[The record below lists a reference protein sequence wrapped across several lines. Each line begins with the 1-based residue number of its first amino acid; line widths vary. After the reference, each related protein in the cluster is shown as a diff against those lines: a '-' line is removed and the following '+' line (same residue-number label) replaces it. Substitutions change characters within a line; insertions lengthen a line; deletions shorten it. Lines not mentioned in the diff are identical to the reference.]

1 MLLPTISLIKLAK
14 QQIRML
20 ARSVVPEVSYWV
32 GTSGFLL
39 IAIRRSES
47 MFVALDDWILSG
59 EAKKC
64 WLVVFWEGRSAL
76 ICGL

>member
-1 MLLPTISLIKLAK
+1 
-14 QQIRML
+14 
-20 ARSVVPEVSYWV
+20 
-32 GTSGFLL
+32 
-39 IAIRRSES
+39 